1 MFDYRFVNESSKQY
15 RALDKDTKRRV
26 NAALETISESPFRG
40 GNIRKLQGRQN
51 EYRCRV
57 GRYRIVYHVDKE
69 NRMRTILG
77 ILPRN
82 DAYFSRRSV

>member
-15 RALDKDTKRRV
+15 MALDKDTKRRV

-40 GNIRKLQGRQN
+40 SNIRKLQGRQN

-57 GRYRIVYHVDKE
+57 GKYRVIYHVDKQS
-69 NRMRTILG
+69 RMCTILG
-77 ILPRN
+77 IPPRQR
-82 DAYFSRRSV
+82 AYQP